1 MADREMV
8 IKAYEDF
15 VNGYE
20 CFCTSDDY
28 EYEMHKAVLAL
39 LKEDCHNC
47 KLECLLQKYDELKEK
62 YDKLLKEQ
70 EAVEPT
76 FKQDKDGIYVWACG
90 SCGAYMYHIY
100 EGIDKAKEYAKF
112 CRQCGQAVKWNG

>member
-1 MADREMV
+1 MPDKEKV

-39 LKEDCHNC
+39 LKE
-47 KLECLLQKYDELKEK
+47 
-62 YDKLLKEQ
+62 Q
-70 EAVEPT
+70 EADIIAMSRFLESHGWDSDSICGKNVEIVVT
-76 FKQDKDGIYVWACG
+76 
-90 SCGAYMYHIY
+90 
-100 EGIDKAKEYAKF
+100 
-112 CRQCGQAVKWNG
+112 NGDDDNA